1 MTRDESEQVVA
12 LLSQQTYVRE
22 TDGPNDSPEI
32 REYQRVTGNAPP
44 DSWCASFI
52 AWGMHYVLGARYS
65 LPLTA
70 SCQAL
75 RMAAA
80 ARRILKLHPS
90 YGAIGLVIDTQA
102 DHAHH
107 CFLVTNDPE
116 ADGSFTTVEG
126 NSNDNGSSN
135 GDGVYLHHR
144 GGPSDH
150 VHYEFIEPE
159 GI

>member
-1 MTRDESEQVVA
+1 
-12 LLSQQTYVRE
+12 
-22 TDGPNDSPEI
+22 
-32 REYQRVTGNAPP
+32 
-44 DSWCASFI
+44 
-52 AWGMHYVLGARYS
+52 
-65 LPLTA
+65 
-70 SCQAL
+70 
-75 RMAAA
+75 MAAA